1 MTSTTNREAA
11 CIQMPA
17 KNKTALITGAS
28 SGLGLEA
35 SRALAAQGFDLI
47 MTARGKDR
55 LEKAGEE
62 IAKQNPKSQIT
73 TQILD
78 VSNFD
83 EVRLFAKKLSSPIDV
98 LMNNAGVMGP
108 DFSLS
113 VDGIESQ
120 MAINHLGHFVLT
132 KALWKQLEKADAPRV
147 ISLSSTVHRRGKLQS
162 MSVEQLTGSDQKN
175 YDRWQRYA
183 DTKLA
188 CLLFARELDLRTKQS
203 GSKVV
208 SIAAHPGWAMTGLQ
222 DNFPN
227 RFDRF
232 AQNAKQGARSQIMA
246 AVRAD
251 LVGGEFIGPA
261 QELWGEP
268 KLIKGT
274 TQSRDLGLMKQLWE
288 LSEELSGATF
298 EV

>member
-1 MTSTTNREAA
+1 
-11 CIQMPA
+11 MPA

-35 SRALAAQGFDLI
+35 AKELAARGFDVV

-55 LEKAGEE
+55 LEKAGEDLS
-62 IAKQNPKSQIT
+62 KQFPKSKIT
-73 TQILD
+73 SQVLD

-83 EVRLFAKKLSSPIDV
+83 EVRSFANKFSGPIDV

-132 KALWKQLEKADAPRV
+132 KALWKQLEKANAPRV

-162 MSVEQLTGSDQKN
+162 MSVEQLTGSDQKS
-175 YDRWQRYA
+175 YDRWQRYS

-188 CLLFARELDLRTKQS
+188 CLLFARELDIRTKQS

-208 SIAAHPGWAMTGLQ
+208 SIATHPGWAITGLQ

-232 AQNAKQGARSQIMA
+232 AQNANQGARSQIMA
-246 AVRAD
+246 ALRDD
-251 LVGGEFIGPA
+251 LFGGEFVGPA
-261 QELWGEP
+261 QELCGEP
-268 KLIKGT
+268 KLIRGT
-274 TQSRDLGLMKQLWE
+274 KQSRDLALMKQLWE
-288 LSEELSGATF
+288 LSEELTRATF

>member
-1 MTSTTNREAA
+1 
-11 CIQMPA
+11 MPV

-28 SGLGLEA
+28 SGLGLITSKE
-35 SRALAAQGFDLI
+35 LAALGFDII
-47 MTARGKDR
+47 MTARGKER
-55 LEKAGEE
+55 LEKAGEDL
-62 IAKQNPKSQIT
+62 AKQCPESKIT
-73 TQILD
+73 TQVLD

-83 EVRLFAKKLSSPIDV
+83 EVRSFAKKLSGPIDV

-113 VDGIESQ
+113 VDGIEAQ

-132 KALWKQLEKADAPRV
+132 KALWRQLEKAVAPRV

-162 MSVEQLTGSDQKN
+162 MSLEQLKGSNQKN

-183 DTKLA
+183 DSKLA

-203 GSKVV
+203 GSKVI

-232 AQNAKQGARSQIMA
+232 AQNAEQGARSQIMA
-246 AVRAD
+246 AARTD
-251 LVGGEFIGPA
+251 LFGGEFVGPSR
-261 QELWGEP
+261 ELWGEP

-274 TQSRDLGLMKQLWE
+274 KQSRDLVLMKQLWE
-288 LSEELSGATF
+288 LSEEATGATF
-298 EV
+298 EL

>member
-1 MTSTTNREAA
+1 
-11 CIQMPA
+11 MPA

-35 SRALAAQGFDLI
+35 AKELAARGFDVV

-55 LEKAGEE
+55 LEKAGEHLS
-62 IAKQNPKSQIT
+62 KQFPKSKIT
-73 TQILD
+73 SQVLD

-83 EVRLFAKKLSSPIDV
+83 EVRSFANKFSGPIDV

-132 KALWKQLEKADAPRV
+132 KALWKQLEKATAPRV

-175 YDRWQRYA
+175 YDRWQRYS

-203 GSKVV
+203 GSKVI
-208 SIAAHPGWAMTGLQ
+208 SIAAHPGWAITGLQ

-232 AQNAKQGARSQIMA
+232 AQNANQGARSQIMA
-246 AVRAD
+246 AVRDD
-251 LVGGEFIGPA
+251 LVGGEFVGPA

-268 KLIKGT
+268 KLIQGT
-274 TQSRDLGLMKQLWE
+274 KQSRDLALMKQLWE
-288 LSEELSGATF
+288 LSEELTGATF
-298 EV
+298 EL

>member
-1 MTSTTNREAA
+1 MTSATNREVA

-83 EVRLFAKKLSSPIDV
+83 EVRLFAKKLTSPIEV

-162 MSVEQLTGSDQKN
+162 MSVEQLTGSDQKS

-188 CLLFARELDLRTKQS
+188 CLLFARELDIRTKQS

-274 TQSRDLGLMKQLWE
+274 KQSRDLALMKQLWE
-288 LSEELSGATF
+288 LSEELTGATF

>member
-1 MTSTTNREAA
+1 
-11 CIQMPA
+11 MPA

-35 SRALAAQGFDLI
+35 AKELAARGFDVV

-55 LEKAGEE
+55 LEKAGEDLS
-62 IAKQNPKSQIT
+62 KQFPKSKIT
-73 TQILD
+73 SQVLD

-83 EVRLFAKKLSSPIDV
+83 EVRSFANKFSGPIDV

-162 MSVEQLTGSDQKN
+162 MSVEQLTGSDQKS
-175 YDRWQRYA
+175 YDRWQRYS

-208 SIAAHPGWAMTGLQ
+208 SIATHPGWAITGLQ

-232 AQNAKQGARSQIMA
+232 AQNVNQGARSQIMA
-246 AVRAD
+246 ALRDD
-251 LVGGEFIGPA
+251 LVGGEFVGPA

-268 KLIKGT
+268 NLIKGT
-274 TQSRDLGLMKQLWE
+274 KQSRDLALMKQLWE
-288 LSEELSGATF
+288 LSEELTGATF

>member
-1 MTSTTNREAA
+1 
-11 CIQMPA
+11 MPA
-17 KNKTALITGAS
+17 KNRTALITGAS

-35 SRALAAQGFDLI
+35 AKELAAQGFDVV

-55 LEKAGEE
+55 LEKVGEDLS
-62 IAKQNPKSQIT
+62 KQFPKSKIT
-73 TQILD
+73 SQVLD

-83 EVRLFAKKLSSPIDV
+83 EVRSFANKFSGPIDV

-132 KALWKQLEKADAPRV
+132 KALWEQLEKADAPRV
-147 ISLSSTVHRRGKLQS
+147 VSLSSTVHRRGKLQS
-162 MSVEQLTGSDQKN
+162 MGVEQLIGSDSKN

-188 CLLFARELDLRTKQS
+188 CLLFARELDIRTKQS

-251 LVGGEFIGPA
+251 LVGGEFVGPA

-274 TQSRDLGLMKQLWE
+274 KQSRDLGLMKQLWE

>member
-1 MTSTTNREAA
+1 
-11 CIQMPA
+11 MPA

-35 SRALAAQGFDLI
+35 AKALAAQGFDVV

-55 LEKAGEE
+55 LEKASEYLS
-62 IAKQNPKSQIT
+62 KQFPKSKIT
-73 TQILD
+73 SQVFD

-83 EVRLFAKKLSSPIDV
+83 EVRSFANKFSGPIDV

-132 KALWKQLEKADAPRV
+132 KALWKQLEKASAPRV

-162 MSVEQLTGSDQKN
+162 MSVEQLTGSDQKS
-175 YDRWQRYA
+175 YDRWQRYS

-208 SIAAHPGWAMTGLQ
+208 SIAVHPGWAMTGLQ

-274 TQSRDLGLMKQLWE
+274 KQSRDLALMKQLWE
-288 LSEELSGATF
+288 LSEELTGATF

>member
-1 MTSTTNREAA
+1 
-11 CIQMPA
+11 MPA

-35 SRALAAQGFDLI
+35 AKKLAAQGFDVV

-55 LEKAGEE
+55 LEKAREDLS
-62 IAKQNPKSQIT
+62 KQFPKSKIT
-73 TQILD
+73 SQVLD

-83 EVRLFAKKLSSPIDV
+83 EVRSFANKFSSPIDV

-113 VDGIESQ
+113 ADGIESQ

-132 KALWKQLEKADAPRV
+132 KALWKQLEKANAPRV

-162 MSVEQLTGSDQKN
+162 MSVEQLTGSDQNN
-175 YDRWQRYA
+175 YDRWQRYS

-203 GSKVV
+203 ASKVI
-208 SIAAHPGWAMTGLQ
+208 SIAAHPGWAITGLQ

-232 AQNAKQGARSQIMA
+232 AQNAEQGARSQIMA
-246 AVRAD
+246 AVRDD
-251 LVGGEFIGPA
+251 LVGGEFVGPA
-261 QELWGEP
+261 QELWGAP
-268 KLIKGT
+268 KLIEGT
-274 TQSRDLGLMKQLWE
+274 KQSRDLGLMKQLWE
-288 LSEELSGATF
+288 LSEELTGATF
-298 EV
+298 EL

>member
-1 MTSTTNREAA
+1 
-11 CIQMPA
+11 MPS

-35 SRALAAQGFDLI
+35 TKELAAQGFDVI

-55 LEKAGEE
+55 LEKVGEE
-62 IAKQNPKSQIT
+62 IAKQYPKSKIT

-78 VSNFD
+78 VANFD
-83 EVRLFAKKLSSPIDV
+83 EVRSFASKFSGPIDV

-132 KALWKQLEKADAPRV
+132 KALWKQLGKASSPRV

-162 MSVEQLTGSDQKN
+162 MSLEQLAGSDQKN

-183 DTKLA
+183 DSKLA

-203 GSKVV
+203 GSKVI

-246 AVRAD
+246 TVRAD

-274 TQSRDLGLMKQLWE
+274 KQSRDLGLMKQLWE
-288 LSEELSGATF
+288 LSEELTGATF

>member
-1 MTSTTNREAA
+1 
-11 CIQMPA
+11 MPT

-35 SRALAAQGFDLI
+35 SKELAALGFDVI

-55 LEKAGEE
+55 LEKASEE
-62 IAKQNPKSQIT
+62 IAKQNPQSKITSQV
-73 TQILD
+73 LD
-78 VSNFD
+78 VANFD
-83 EVRLFAKKLSSPIDV
+83 EVRSFANKFSSPIDV

-132 KALWKQLEKADAPRV
+132 KALWKQLEKASEPRV

-162 MSVEQLTGSDQKN
+162 MSLEQLKGSDQKS

-188 CLLFARELDLRTKQS
+188 CLLFARELDIRTKQS
-203 GSKVV
+203 GSQVV

-246 AVRAD
+246 TVEAD

-274 TQSRDLGLMKQLWE
+274 KQSRDLGLMKRLWE
-288 LSEELSGATF
+288 LSEELTGATF

>member
-1 MTSTTNREAA
+1 MPMT
-11 CIQMPA
+11 
-17 KNKTALITGAS
+17 NKTAFITGAS
-28 SGLGLEA
+28 SGLGLVTSKE
-35 SRALAAQGFDLI
+35 LAALGFDI
-47 MTARGKDR
+47 VMTARGKER
-55 LEKAGEE
+55 LEKAGEDL
-62 IAKQNPKSQIT
+62 AKQYPESTIT
-73 TQILD
+73 TQVLD

-83 EVRLFAKKLSSPIDV
+83 EVRSFAKEFSGPIDV

-132 KALWKQLEKADAPRV
+132 KALWKQLGKAAAPRV
-147 ISLSSTVHRRGKLQS
+147 ISLSSTVHRRGKLKS
-162 MSVEQLTGSDQKN
+162 LGLAQLKGANQKN

-183 DTKLA
+183 DSKLA

-203 GSKVV
+203 GSKVI
-208 SIAAHPGWAMTGLQ
+208 SIAAQPGWAVTGLQ

-232 AQNAKQGARSQIMA
+232 AQTAKQGAGSQIMA
-246 AVRAD
+246 ATGTD
-251 LVGGEFIGPA
+251 LAGGEFVGPSR
-261 QELWGEP
+261 ELWGEP

-274 TQSRDLGLMKQLWE
+274 KQSRDLDLMKQLWE
-288 LSEELSGATF
+288 LSEVATGETF
-298 EV
+298 EL